1 MKPINKEQIPR
12 RDRNKYAN
20 QILDFLDSEY
30 SAAEIENIEN
40 AKNAYCAMT
49 QYVQIHGLKISV
61 MKRGNRVFVAKN
73 R

>member
-1 MKPINKEQIPR
+1 MKPINEEQIPR
-12 RDRNKYAN
+12 RGRHKYAN

-30 SAAEIENIEN
+30 SAAEIENIKN
-40 AKNAYCAMT
+40 VHNAYCEIN
-49 QYVQIHGLKISV
+49 QYVQIHGLKIAV